1 MGIGNDGKF
10 MPYELYYTLYTLY
23 RYLYRSYLKND
34 FGYKG
39 TDDSFTKLKQS
50 IVLLETYVADYYLCD
65 SNYSVEFDLG
75 DSLAWRYL
83 NNVSDESSTLVS
95 FNVADF
101 FKELYTRYKKLPE
114 NIRY

>member
-1 MGIGNDGKF
+1 
-10 MPYELYYTLYTLY
+10 
-23 RYLYRSYLKND
+23 
-34 FGYKG
+34 
-39 TDDSFTKLKQS
+39 
-50 IVLLETYVADYYLCD
+50 LLETYVADYYLCD